1 MLSVIGQPVP
11 RLLAPQEDK
20 VITPMARIT
29 TNNKIFFMLLWGL
42 IRVFSF
48 FALQIY
54 RSFTFWL

>member
-29 TNNKIFFMLLWGL
+29 ANNKIFFMLLWGL

-48 FALQIY
+48 FVLQIY